1 MSSFH
6 CRFCSTPLKNTFV
19 DLGLTPLANS
29 YLPTQDAPDQAYPL
43 HVYVCS
49 KCYLVQLHHTVSP
62 ENIFGHYAYF
72 SSYSSSWLDHA
83 TRFCETMKKRLS
95 LNSSSKVVEIASND
109 GYLLKN
115 FVTANIPCLG
125 VEPAKNVAEVAIAQ
139 GVPTE
144 VIFFGKESA
153 QTLKA
158 KGHAADLIAANNVLA
173 HVPDVNDF
181 VAGFKVL
188 LKQDG
193 VISVECPHL
202 LKLIQQNQFD
212 TIYHEHY
219 SYYSLLA
226 LEKIFAAHGL
236 EIFDVEELPTHG
248 GSLRIFASHTGNP
261 RWASSPTLDKVRNDE
276 KQAKLDTLAG
286 YEGFSK
292 QVKTVCDALLTFL
305 KQEKARGKKLAAY
318 GAAAKGNTLLNVCG
332 VNTDLISFVVDK
344 NPAKQ
349 GHFLPGSKIPISGPE
364 KVFAEKPDYLVIL
377 PWNIAGEVREQ
388 MKEISAWGGKFVTA
402 IPHLKV
408 YE

>member
-1 MSSFH
+1 MSFH
-6 CRFCSTPLKNTFV
+6 CRFCNTLLKNTFV
-19 DLGLTPLANS
+19 DLGSTPLANS
-29 YLPTQDAPDQAYPL
+29 YLPTADAPDQSYPL

-72 SSYSSSWLDHA
+72 SSYSSSWLEHA
-83 TRFCETMKKRLS
+83 TRFCDKMKKRLS

-115 FVTANIPCLG
+115 FVAANIPCLG
-125 VEPAKNVAEVAIAQ
+125 VEPAKNVAEVAIAN

-144 VIFFGKESA
+144 VVFFGKASA
-153 QTLKA
+153 QALKD

-173 HVPDVNDF
+173 HVPDLNDF
-181 VAGFKVL
+181 VGGFKVL
-188 LKQDG
+188 LKPDG

-219 SYYSLLA
+219 SYYSLLT

-248 GSLRIFASHTGNP
+248 GSLRIFASHAGKP
-261 RWASSPTLDKVRNDE
+261 RWPSSPAFAKVKQDE
-276 KQAKLDTLAG
+276 KHAMLDSLAG

-292 QVKTVCDALLTFL
+292 QVKTVCDGLLTFL
-305 KQEKARGKKLAAY
+305 KQEKTKGKKIAAY

-332 VNTDLISFVVDK
+332 INTDLISFVVDK
-344 NPAKQ
+344 NTAKQ
-349 GHFLPGSKIPISGPE
+349 NHFLPGSKIPIFGPE

-377 PWNIAGEVREQ
+377 PWNIAEEVREQ
-388 MKEISAWGGKFVTA
+388 MKDIRSWGGKFVTA
-402 IPHLKV
+402 IPQLRV

>member
-1 MSSFH
+1 MSLFH
-6 CRFCSTPLKNTFV
+6 CRFCDTPLQHTFV
-19 DLGLTPLANS
+19 DLGSTPLANS
-29 YLPTQDAPDQAYPL
+29 YLPSANAPDQVYPL
-43 HVYVCS
+43 HVYVCD

-83 TRFCETMKKRLS
+83 TSFCDMMKKRLS
-95 LNSSSKVVEIASND
+95 LSSSSKGVEIASND

-115 FVTANIPCLG
+115 FVKSNIPCLG

-144 VIFFGKESA
+144 VVFFGKESA
-153 QTLKA
+153 QALKTA
-158 KGHAADLIAANNVLA
+158 HAADLIVANNVLA

-188 LKQDG
+188 LKSDG

-248 GSLRIFASHTGNP
+248 GSLRIFASHAGNP
-261 RWASSPTLDKVRNDE
+261 RWSSSPALAKVRNDE
-276 KQAKLDTLAG
+276 RQAKLDSLAG

-305 KQEKARGKKLAAY
+305 KQEKSKGKKFAAY

-332 VNTDLISFVVDK
+332 ITTDLITFVVDK

-349 GHFLPGSKIPISGPE
+349 SHFLPGSKIPIFGPE
-364 KVFAEKPDYLVIL
+364 KVFSEKPDYLFIL
-377 PWNIAGEVREQ
+377 PWNIANEVREQ
-388 MKEISAWGGKFVTA
+388 MKDISTWGGKFITA
-402 IPHLKV
+402 IPSLKV
-408 YE
+408 

>member
-1 MSSFH
+1 MSLFH
-6 CRFCSTPLKNTFV
+6 CRFCDTPLQHTFV
-19 DLGLTPLANS
+19 DLGSTPLANS
-29 YLPTQDAPDQAYPL
+29 YLPSANAPDQVYPL
-43 HVYVCS
+43 HVYVCD

-83 TRFCETMKKRLS
+83 TSFCDMMKKRLS
-95 LNSSSKVVEIASND
+95 LSSSSKVVEIASND

-115 FVTANIPCLG
+115 FVKSNIPCLG
-125 VEPAKNVAEVAIAQ
+125 VEPAKNVAEVALAQ

-144 VIFFGKESA
+144 VVFFGKESA
-153 QTLKA
+153 QALKTA
-158 KGHAADLIAANNVLA
+158 HAADLIVANNVLA

-188 LKQDG
+188 LKSDG

-248 GSLRIFASHTGNP
+248 GSLRIFASHAGNP
-261 RWASSPTLDKVRNDE
+261 RWSSSPALAKVRNDE
-276 KQAKLDTLAG
+276 RQAKLDSLAG

-305 KQEKARGKKLAAY
+305 KQEKSKGKKFAAY

-332 VNTDLISFVVDK
+332 ITTDLITLVVDK

-349 GHFLPGSKIPISGPE
+349 SHFLPGSKIPIFGPE
-364 KVFAEKPDYLVIL
+364 KVFSEKPDYLFIL
-377 PWNIAGEVREQ
+377 PWNIANEVREQ
-388 MKEISAWGGKFVTA
+388 MKDISTWGGKFITA
-402 IPHLKV
+402 IPSLKV
-408 YE
+408 